1 MSDYYKLTDN
11 TQTIHDIEYR
21 QIIATQDF
29 KDIKK
34 GDLGGWISSESTLVQ
49 DGSWIDVDSLMA
61 NSTVRK
67 STVIDSG
74 VSGSI
79 VAGSAVTNSI
89 VHDSIVTGG
98 SRVTD
103 SDVIGSTVKG
113 RTTITNTI
121 LINDQEQ

>member
-21 QIIATQDF
+21 QIIATRDF

-34 GDLGGWISSESTLVQ
+34 GDLGGWIGSESTLVQ

-61 NSTVRK
+61 HSTVRK

-79 VAGSAVTNSI
+79 VAGSTVTNSI
-89 VHDSIVTGG
+89 VHDSI
-98 SRVTD
+98 R
-103 SDVIGSTVKG
+103 ICI
-113 RTTITNTI
+113 R
-121 LINDQEQ
+121 LA